1 MKPLE
6 EKTDSKGRRY
16 VKDQEGEKIYIDEM
30 RPEYKKEIDD
40 YNASNLDNRSMMD

>member
-16 VKDQEGEKIYIDEM
+16 VKDQEGEKIYIDEL

-40 YNASNLDNRSMMD
+40 YLTSRKDNRSTLD